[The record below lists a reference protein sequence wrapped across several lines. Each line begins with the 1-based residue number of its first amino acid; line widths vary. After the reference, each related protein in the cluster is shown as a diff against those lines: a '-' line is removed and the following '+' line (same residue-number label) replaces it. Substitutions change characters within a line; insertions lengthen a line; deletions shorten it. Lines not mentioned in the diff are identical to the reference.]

1 MEAEKIKRI
10 NELAKKQKTSGL
22 TTEESAEQAELR
34 KAYLQEFR
42 ASFRNQL
49 DHTVIQRPDGSVTPL
64 SEMRKK
70 EGQ

>member
-1 MEAEKIKRI
+1 MEAEKINRI
-10 NELAKKQKTSGL
+10 NELAKKQKESGL
-22 TTEESAEQAELR
+22 TTEESVEQAELR

-42 ASFRNQL
+42 ASFRSQL
-49 DHTVIQRPDGSVTPL
+49 EHTVIQRPDGSVTPL